1 MTGIRVFELI
11 EVLEAGKSAKARL
24 LNWNGE
30 RYQSTSFVQVQVHD
44 FVGESG
50 VPGERGY
57 CFLSNESH
65 RWEVLCGLPALPVD
79 IGTERTTNAQTPR
92 RLRRS
97 VRTFPSLGHPAPQ
110 DSTFSNFM

>member
-11 EVLEAGKSAKARL
+11 EALEAGKSAKARL

-30 RYQSTSFVQVQVHD
+30 RYQPSGLIQVQVHD

-50 VPGERGY
+50 APGERGY

-65 RWEVLCGLPALPVD
+65 RWEVLCGLPALQAEV
-79 IGTERTTNAQTPR
+79 GSGAASNVQAPR
-92 RLRRS
+92 RTRRS
-97 VRTFPSLGHPAPQ
+97 MGMFPSLGHPAPQ

>member
-11 EVLEAGKSAKARL
+11 ERLEAGKSAKARL

-30 RYQSTSFVQVQVHD
+30 LYKPSAFVQVVVHD

-50 VPGERGY
+50 LPGECGY

-65 RWEVLCGLPALPVD
+65 RWEVLCGLPAPPLE
-79 IGTERTTNAQTPR
+79 IGSDDTSDEQVQRHMR
-92 RLRRS
+92 RPARL
-97 VRTFPSLGHPAPQ
+97 FPSLGHPAPE
-110 DSTFSNFM
+110 DSPFSNYM

>member
-1 MTGIRVFELI
+1 MTGIRVFELV

-30 RYQSTSFVQVQVHD
+30 RYQPSAFVQVQVHD
-44 FVGESG
+44 YVGESG
-50 VPGERGY
+50 VPGDCGY

-65 RWEVLCGLPALPVD
+65 RWEVLCGLPAPQAEAVAAP
-79 IGTERTTNAQTPR
+79 TSSARPPR

-97 VRTFPSLGHPAPQ
+97 AKAIPSLDRPAAQ
-110 DSTFSNFM
+110 DWTFSNFM